1 MSDKLAAA
9 YVSDNASISHKE
21 ESYHT
26 ESKNYDG
33 IFSDLEDKLKS
44 VNSDII
50 CYYGKK
56 EMTINV
62 LGETWKADFIATY
75 KDVLIFGAE
84 AWTSVVGPGKKK
96 VKGQEMKENI
106 EDHDPKVSLHKPGA
120 KQHLKTK
127 TFNIFSLNELVD
139 DLGENCISPIS
150 LVHHGIT
157 TPIFNKSR
165 NNEIKT
171 HYTNEYNQESYK
183 RMGVDYFNATLY
195 NTSKIEKPFHVAG
208 ISTSDFM
215 EQIKKDVKNLID
227 SFNDNSFGIPIPLGN
242 HGMNENQVKK
252 FIKKQK
258 DIIKEY
264 LDENLLSGAGSV
276 THAEMKAWEYAAK
289 HPEIVFGKVKS

>member
-127 TFNIFSLNELVD
+127 AFNIFSLNELVD

-157 TPIFNKSR
+157 TPIFN
-165 NNEIKT
+165 
-171 HYTNEYNQESYK
+171 
-183 RMGVDYFNATLY
+183 
-195 NTSKIEKPFHVAG
+195 
-208 ISTSDFM
+208 
-215 EQIKKDVKNLID
+215 
-227 SFNDNSFGIPIPLGN
+227 FGRIR
-242 HGMNENQVKK
+242 
-252 FIKKQK
+252 
-258 DIIKEY
+258 
-264 LDENLLSGAGSV
+264 
-276 THAEMKAWEYAAK
+276 
-289 HPEIVFGKVKS
+289 